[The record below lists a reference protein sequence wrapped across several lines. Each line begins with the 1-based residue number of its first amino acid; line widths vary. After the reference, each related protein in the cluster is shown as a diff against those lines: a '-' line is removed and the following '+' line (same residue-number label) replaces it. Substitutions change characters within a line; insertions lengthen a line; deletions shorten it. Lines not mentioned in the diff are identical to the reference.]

1 MKSKRN
7 GTPAVQKPSKP
18 EVKPKPASKVANPS
32 KVLALLL
39 NKEGMLAAKVR
50 KAQAELRTAQAE
62 IAKLW
67 DERQEQSREL
77 LSDNAEA

>member
-1 MKSKRN
+1 MRKKHN
-7 GTPAVQKPSKP
+7 ATPAVQKTSKP
-18 EVKPKPASKVANPS
+18 EVKPKPAGKVDNPS

-67 DERQEQSREL
+67 EERQEQSREL
-77 LSDNAEA
+77 LNENPEE